1 MGEDCGGVYLI
12 LNLSEKGGLV
22 YLTMKN
28 TWLYYGLSEGR
39 NRKWGRKGRKGSET
53 EEVNGQQFL
62 AKACSVWLLY
72 MSQDGDGRG
81 TWQLLCDLGSL

>member
-28 TWLYYGLSEGR
+28 IWLYNGLSEGR
-39 NRKWGRKGRKGSET
+39 NRKRERKGRKGSET
-53 EEVNGQQFL
+53 EEVNSQQFL

-72 MSQDGDGRG
+72 MS
-81 TWQLLCDLGSL
+81 